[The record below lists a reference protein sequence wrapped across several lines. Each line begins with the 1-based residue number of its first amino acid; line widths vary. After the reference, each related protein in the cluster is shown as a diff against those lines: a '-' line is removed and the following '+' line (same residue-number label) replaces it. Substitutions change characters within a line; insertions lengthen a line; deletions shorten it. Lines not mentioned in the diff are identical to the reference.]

1 MNIAEMK
8 QEILQEIN
16 SGWDEDVKADIRTII
31 NKIISQQKI
40 ITEATKAI
48 VEARELLKA
57 IEDPIKVSEQEILG

>member
-48 VEARELLKA
+48 VEARELDRKS
-57 IEDPIKVSEQEILG
+57 VV